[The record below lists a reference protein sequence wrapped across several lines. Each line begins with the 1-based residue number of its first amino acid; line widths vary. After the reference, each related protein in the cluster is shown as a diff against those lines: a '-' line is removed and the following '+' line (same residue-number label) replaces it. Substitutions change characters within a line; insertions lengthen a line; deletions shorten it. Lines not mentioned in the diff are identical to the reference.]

1 MRHWMLSKM
10 IHCPCENELVFLL
23 EKTVMLE
30 EKCLLGKY
38 KYKYKSTVMN
48 EAETMK
54 STGSVVPEPA
64 VFAHKNY

>member
-1 MRHWMLSKM
+1 M
-10 IHCPCENELVFLL
+10 IHCPCENELVYLL

-30 EKCLLGKY
+30 EKCLLR

-54 STGSVVPEPA
+54 STGAVVPELA
-64 VFAHKNY
+64 IFAHKNY

>member
-1 MRHWMLSKM
+1 M
-10 IHCPCENELVFLL
+10 L

>member
-1 MRHWMLSKM
+1 M
-10 IHCPCENELVFLL
+10 IHCPCENELVYLL

-30 EKCLLGKY
+30 EKCLPG

-54 STGSVVPEPA
+54 TMGSIVPELA